1 MAILFQRTQSSW
13 RQLRPGS
20 FFLSRR
26 LSTRPNKSWPPL
38 PALFKEQLPGHGD
51 TVFVAMSG
59 GVDSSVAAA
68 LLKNDPLNLN
78 VHGVF
83 MRNWTDD
90 AKSPGGCTAEK
101 DWKDVQLVGKHM
113 DIPVHRVDLSRDYW
127 IKVFEPALKHYDMG
141 NTPNPDIACNR
152 EVKFGSLVEHIR
164 GSLLPKL
171 PPNGDDSRWW
181 LATGH
186 YTRAV
191 IDIRSRKTHLMRA
204 ADANK
209 DQTYFLSTVEQY
221 ALEHCFFP
229 LAPYTKPE
237 VRDLARNL
245 GLHNAEKEDSQGL
258 CFVSPETRR
267 FRDFLSSYLSPGP
280 VTYVDEDG
288 IELMRDNRGLWSSTI
303 GEKSGLQLNQGSP
316 ETHGKW
322 FVSSK
327 NHLERKIELVR
338 GSNHP
343 KLFKQGAVSTDWIW
357 ADYPGMPDKLLVQ
370 LRHRQE
376 PVPCIVHD
384 YGSGNVGLFFE
395 DKQRSVAPGQHL
407 AVYSYNNVCLGGGT
421 ILESIEGLDEMGRMD
436 WQSEGLNPL
445 GL

>member
-1 MAILFQRTQSSW
+1 MGLLFRKRPTNQRYTCPSI
-13 RQLRPGS
+13 
-20 FFLSRR
+20 FVYRR
-26 LSTRPNKSWPPL
+26 CQASKAGNFANHL
-38 PALFKEQLPGHGD
+38 PALFKAQLPNHGD

-68 LLKNDPLNLN
+68 LLKESPLGLD
-78 VHGVF
+78 VHGIF

-90 AKSPGGCTAEK
+90 SKSPGGCSAER
-101 DWKDVQLVGKHM
+101 DWKDVQQVGKHLE
-113 DIPVHRVDLSRDYW
+113 IPVHRVDFSREYW
-127 IKVFEPALKHYDMG
+127 IRVFEPALKHYDMG

-152 EVKFGSLVEHIR
+152 EIKFGSLIDYIR
-164 GSLLPKL
+164 DIALPKYTKS
-171 PPNGDDSRWW
+171 NVKTSWW

-204 ADANK
+204 IDFNK

-221 ALEHCFFP
+221 ALEHCYFP
-229 LAPYTKPE
+229 LASYTKPE
-237 VRDLARNL
+237 IREIALSI
-245 GLHNAEKEDSQGL
+245 GLHNAKKSDSQGL
-258 CFVSPETRR
+258 CFVSPETNR
-267 FRDFLSSYLSPGP
+267 FRDFLSSYLAPGP
-280 VTYVDEDG
+280 VTYVDENG
-288 IELMRDNRGLWSSTI
+288 TELMKDNRGLWSSTI

-322 FVSSK
+322 FVSAK
-327 NHLERKIELVR
+327 DHMARRIELVR

-343 KLFKQGAVSTDWIW
+343 RLFKQGAVSTDWIW
-357 ADYPGMPDKLLVQ
+357 ADYPGTPDKLLVQ

-384 YGSGNVGLFFE
+384 YGNGNVGLFFQ
-395 DKQRSVAPGQHL
+395 DKQRSVVPGQHL
-407 AVYSYNNVCLGGGT
+407 AVYSGNNVCMGGGT
-421 ILESIEGLDEMGRMD
+421 ILESIEGLDELSRID